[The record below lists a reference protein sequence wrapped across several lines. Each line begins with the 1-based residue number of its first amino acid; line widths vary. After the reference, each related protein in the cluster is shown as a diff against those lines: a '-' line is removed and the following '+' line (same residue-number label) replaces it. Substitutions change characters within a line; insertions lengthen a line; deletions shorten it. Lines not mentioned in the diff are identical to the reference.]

1 MFDDKQLSLK
11 EILWNALIFYAVAF
25 TAAEVAY
32 SFVFSKSIHTW
43 QLWTDGILSLIFTID
58 LALYIK
64 KESEERSGSIAKV
77 FKNRNNQFW
86 FFILIDI
93 VATIPFDIIS
103 YSFSFTSGIKVFS
116 VLRLLRLFRIKKII
130 AIYSNLTVIPQWV
143 RVKIMMVSALIAVH
157 WIACGWVLVYPPE
170 NMSHTDY
177 YVRCLYWAI
186 TTLTTIGYGDIT
198 PTDNVGRLYTM
209 VIMITGVGVY
219 GVVIGKVTQM
229 FAAGDKHKEQTKE
242 KLADLALFLKH
253 YQIPKKLQ
261 KACFGYY
268 QHLYGNKM
276 GENDDKIISDLPQAL
291 QAELKTYMNVKL
303 ISGLPVFNKCSS
315 ACLKEV
321 ARNLEQIFFTPGQP
335 IIQTGDIGEEMFI
348 IAHGETEVLVGEEKT
363 RVATLKDGQ
372 FFGEAALLEETT
384 RNADVRALNYCDLY
398 KLNKSD
404 FLNII
409 KKFPELMKNMEDQI
423 QSRQSSK
430 KAS

>member
-11 EILWNALIFYAVAF
+11 EILWNGLIFWAVAF
-25 TAAEVAY
+25 TAAEVPY
-32 SFVFSKSIHTW
+32 SFVFSKAIKPW
-43 QLWTDGILSLIFTID
+43 QLWTDGLLSLIFTVD
-58 LALYIK
+58 LILFVK
-64 KESEERSGSIAKV
+64 TESEEHAGSLSKV
-77 FKNRNNQFW
+77 FKKRSSQFW

-103 YSFSFTSGIKVFS
+103 YSFSFTAGLKFFS
-116 VLRLLRLFRIKKII
+116 ALRLLRLFRIKKIVD
-130 AIYSNLTVIPQWV
+130 IYSKMTFVPAWV
-143 RVKIMMVSALIAVH
+143 RFKIMIVSALIAVH

-170 NMSHTDY
+170 NVSHTDY
-177 YVRCLYWAI
+177 YIKCLYWAI

-198 PTDNVGRLYTM
+198 PTTNVGRLYTM

-219 GVVIGKVTQM
+219 GVVIGKVTQI

-242 KLADLALFLKH
+242 KLADLAMFLKH

-276 GENDDKIISDLPQAL
+276 GDNDDKIISDLPQAL

-303 ISGLPVFNKCSS
+303 ISSLPVFNKCSS

-348 IAHGETEVLVGEEKT
+348 INHGETEVLVGEEKM

-372 FFGEAALLEETT
+372 FFGEAALLEETA
-384 RNADVRALNYCDLY
+384 RNADVKALTYCDLY

-404 FLNII
+404 FLTII
-409 KKFPELMKNMEDQI
+409 KKFPELLKNMEDQI
-423 QSRQSSK
+423 QSRQSGK